1 MIDIKTITKMEID
14 CFKFLEELRQSG
26 ITNMYGAVPYIE
38 DWFKD
43 NGHYIGTPDSILTD
57 EAQYL
62 LSEWMRLYNTLVE
75 EGLLA

>member
-43 NGHYIGTPDSILTD
+43 PGSSSSRSTCDKIMAALGIPDI
-57 EAQYL
+57 
-62 LSEWMRLYNTLVE
+62 
-75 EGLLA
+75 LLARP